1 LLADICELKVDY
13 TYFGIISRMYNL
25 YEGLGQT
32 VFSNFELSVS
42 VEKLHEFKGVFTL
55 VIYAPIGS
63 RIFFFSF
70 GV

>member
-1 LLADICELKVDY
+1 
-13 TYFGIISRMYNL
+13 MYNL